1 MTYSEAKAYL
11 DEIAAKN
18 KAAKDSLRTAKQGA
32 TNVKALLG
40 GMAAQYGPVVTA
52 INAEAA
58 ANPNDKAWEVAGAE
72 AAQMVADFGA
82 LSTTAGEMVTALESF
97 EV

>member
-40 GMAAQYGPVVTA
+40 GMATQYGPVVAA
-52 INAEAA
+52 INTAA
-58 ANPNDKAWEVAGAE
+58 DANPTDKAWELAKAE
-72 AAQMVADFGA
+72 AAQMVTDFGN
-82 LSTTAGEMVTALESF
+82 LSTAANDMVTALAGF
-97 EV
+97 DV